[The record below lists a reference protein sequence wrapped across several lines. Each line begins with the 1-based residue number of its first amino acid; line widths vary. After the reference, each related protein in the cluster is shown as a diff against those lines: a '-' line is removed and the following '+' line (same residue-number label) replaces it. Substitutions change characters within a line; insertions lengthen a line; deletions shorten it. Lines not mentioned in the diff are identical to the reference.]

1 MLVVPL
7 AWLRK
12 SQGLR
17 GFVPRCAEGA
27 PSTST
32 TASRRSCG
40 RECTN
45 PAHAPSSTRF
55 SCGAARNAHSPIR
68 PMEEDRALVAR
79 ARMREDWN
87 ERARAAAFHYILSER
102 EFRVPEDFFRTGEED
117 YETLVAP
124 VLRKLGFD
132 PSGRVAVDVGC
143 GAGRITRALARR
155 FGHVYGL
162 DVSDEMLK
170 VASTF
175 SRDLANITWLRSD
188 GTSLAPVETTSVD
201 FVFSYLVLQHI
212 PRRDLALGLVA
223 EIIRVLRPGGAFLF
237 QFISGRGGDMNWRGR
252 TRLVGYGQTQVR
264 SARRR
269 PGRDRHEGRG
279 AAWLGRAQGGTHLA
293 RCSARGTGSPWD
305 GVGLRGGRCRCLGMG
320 HETHLVLQM

>member
-1 MLVVPL
+1 
-7 AWLRK
+7 
-12 SQGLR
+12 
-17 GFVPRCAEGA
+17 
-27 PSTST
+27 
-32 TASRRSCG
+32 
-40 RECTN
+40 
-45 PAHAPSSTRF
+45 
-55 SCGAARNAHSPIR
+55 
-68 PMEEDRALVAR
+68 MEEDRALVAR

-212 PRRDLALGLVA
+212 PRRDLALGLVV
-223 EIIRVLRPGGAFLF
+223 EIIRVMRPGGAFLF

-252 TRLVGYGQTQVR
+252 TVWWVMDRLRSGRRGGVR
-264 SARRR
+264 DAIGMRVAALLGLDARKAGPTWHGARLEVQEVL
-269 PGRDRHEGRG
+269 GTVWDSG
-279 AAWLGRAQGGTHLA
+279 AAVAGVLGWGTKRTWCYGCKLA
-293 RCSARGTGSPWD
+293 PASAA
-305 GVGLRGGRCRCLGMG
+305 
-320 HETHLVLQM
+320 